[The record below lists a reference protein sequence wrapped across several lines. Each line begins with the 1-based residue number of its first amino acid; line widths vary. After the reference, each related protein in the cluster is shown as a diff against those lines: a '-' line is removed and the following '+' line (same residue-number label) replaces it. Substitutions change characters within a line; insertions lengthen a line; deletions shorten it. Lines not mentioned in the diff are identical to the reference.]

1 MQSKGFTL
9 IELVV
14 VIVILGI
21 LAVTA
26 APRFINLQADVQ
38 TATLQGIQASL
49 QSASALVYSKA
60 IVKGNQKKPASN
72 GNSNS
77 NTVYI
82 GDGGGL
88 NSDGELLVAFGYP
101 VGVADELKRL
111 LDLDTQ
117 YDYEPLGTAS
127 DTVAIYFADSEK
139 PTSINDDCIVYYI
152 SSTGPGLQPTIEV
165 NDCV

>member
-26 APRFINLQADVQ
+26 APKFINLQADAK
-38 TATLQGIQASL
+38 TATLQSIKASL
-49 QSASALVYSKA
+49 QSAAALVYSKA
-60 IVKGNQKKPASN
+60 IVKGSQNESA
-72 GNSNS
+72 SNS
-77 NTVYI
+77 NTVNI

-101 VGVADELKRL
+101 VGVADELQRL

-117 YDYEPLGTAS
+117 YDYKTLGTAS
-127 DTVAIYFADSEK
+127 DTVALYFTDNGE

-152 SSTGPGLQPTIEV
+152 SSTGPGVKPTIEV

>member
-1 MQSKGFTL
+1 MHNKGFTL

-14 VIVILGI
+14 VVVILGI

-26 APRFINLQADVQ
+26 APKFINLQADAK
-38 TATLQGIQASL
+38 TATLQSIKASL

-60 IVKGNQKKPASN
+60 IVKGNQNESA
-72 GNSNS
+72 SNS
-77 NTVYI
+77 NTVNI

-117 YDYEPLGTAS
+117 YDYEPLSTAVN
-127 DTVAIYFADSEK
+127 TVAIYFVESDV
-139 PTSINDDCIVYYI
+139 PTSINDNCIVYYI
-152 SSTGPGLQPTIEV
+152 SSTGPGMKPTIKV

>member
-26 APRFINLQADVQ
+26 APKFINLQADAK
-38 TATLQGIQASL
+38 TATLQSIQASL
-49 QSASALVYSKA
+49 ESAAALVYSKA
-60 IVKGNQKKPASN
+60 IVKGNQNESA
-72 GNSNS
+72 SNS
-77 NTVYI
+77 NTVNI

-101 VGVADELKRL
+101 VGVDDELQRL
-111 LDLDTQ
+111 LDLDAQ
-117 YDYEPLGTAS
+117 YDYETLGTAS
-127 DTVAIYFADSEK
+127 DTVAIYFTDNGK

-152 SSTGPGLQPTIEV
+152 SSTAPRLKPEITV
-165 NDCV
+165 NDCT

>member
-26 APRFINLQADVQ
+26 APKFINLQADAK
-38 TATLQGIQASL
+38 TATLRGIQASL

-60 IVKGNQKKPASN
+60 IVKGNQNETN
-72 GNSNS
+72 GSVN
-77 NTVYI
+77 I

-117 YDYEPLGTAS
+117 YDYKILGTAS
-127 DTVAIYFADSEK
+127 DTVAIYFVDSDV
-139 PTSINDDCIVYYI
+139 PTNINDDCIVFYI
-152 SSTGPGLQPTIEV
+152 SSTAPDQMPTIEV
-165 NDCV
+165 NDCT

>member
-1 MQSKGFTL
+1 MRNKGFTL

-26 APRFINLQADVQ
+26 APKFINLQADAK
-38 TATLQGIQASL
+38 TATLQGIQASM

-60 IVKGNQKKPASN
+60 IVKGNQNETN
-72 GNSNS
+72 GSVN
-77 NTVYI
+77 I

-88 NSDGELLVAFGYP
+88 NTDGELLVAFGYP
-101 VGVADELKRL
+101 VGVADELQRL

-117 YDYEPLGTAS
+117 YDYKTLGTAS
-127 DTVAIYFADSEK
+127 DTVALYFTDNGE

-152 SSTGPGLQPTIEV
+152 SSTGPGVKPTIEV